1 MKTKTNKQINQKQKN
16 VNNSSNKSPI
26 GMSLTIDRSNEFIFK
41 VFRIPKDSAQYF
53 HDKGLWWLLTKII
66 FLKSFDTIFYLEE
79 YVKLKGQ
86 GHSK

>member
-1 MKTKTNKQINQKQKN
+1 
-16 VNNSSNKSPI
+16 
-26 GMSLTIDRSNEFIFK
+26 MSLTIDRSNEFFFK

-79 YVKLKGQ
+79 
-86 GHSK
+86 

>member
-1 MKTKTNKQINQKQKN
+1 
-16 VNNSSNKSPI
+16 
-26 GMSLTIDRSNEFIFK
+26 MSLTIDRSNEFIFK

-66 FLKSFDTIFYLEE
+66 FLKSFDTIFHLEE

>member
-1 MKTKTNKQINQKQKN
+1 
-16 VNNSSNKSPI
+16 
-26 GMSLTIDRSNEFIFK
+26 MSLTIDFFFK

-53 HDKGLWWLLTKII
+53 HDKGLWWLLSKII

-79 YVKLKGQ
+79 YVKLKVQ

>member
-1 MKTKTNKQINQKQKN
+1 
-16 VNNSSNKSPI
+16 
-26 GMSLTIDRSNEFIFK
+26 MSLTIDRSNEFIFK

-66 FLKSFDTIFYLEE
+66 FLKSFDTIFHLEE

-86 GHSK
+86 GHSKQFKKLFLLKFTLGVHLRFEVQ

>member
-16 VNNSSNKSPI
+16 VNNSSNKSLI

-66 FLKSFDTIFYLEE
+66 FPKSFDTIFYL
-79 YVKLKGQ
+79 
-86 GHSK
+86 